1 MATVNF
7 TGGRCPGLS
16 GKFKRTFFLRVSPA
30 PDSRAISAYMI
41 SSRSIC
47 RVSRFVIW
55 YLSKKKES

>member
-16 GKFKRTFFLRVSPA
+16 GKFKRTFFLRVC
-30 PDSRAISAYMI
+30 MI

-47 RVSRFVIW
+47 RVSRFVIL